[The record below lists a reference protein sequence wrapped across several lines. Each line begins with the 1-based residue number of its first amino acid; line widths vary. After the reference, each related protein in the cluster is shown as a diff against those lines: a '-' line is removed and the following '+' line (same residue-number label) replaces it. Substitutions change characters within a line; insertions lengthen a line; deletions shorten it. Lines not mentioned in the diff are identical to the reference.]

1 MESVKDLLSDQLK
14 GKNHAQGVLCFLFRE
29 TLLWRRVNLI
39 VWNKRLTAYFEKPH
53 NQEKPDKG
61 NLNKA
66 LLNDDLPWAG
76 FKKAVDFLSP
86 LQAILQM
93 EYTWADGSS
102 TTYELVIDPA
112 ADERRYYSD
121 KLVYD
126 SCNVFNGIKKP
137 TSTLGY
143 MFRHIIADQKIDDVK
158 WEQLFVD
165 YGENPV
171 NNVGVDK
178 PTLVSSI
185 GQLKRSLLEGKL
197 SWNVFRRGIL
207 LLKPQQEKYTI
218 KWKWT
223 DDPRLLVSMPDQ
235 EFSATI
241 VNPHSE
247 SLKCKKS

>member
-1 MESVKDLLSDQLK
+1 MESVKDLLTDPLK
-14 GKNHAQGVLCFLFRE
+14 GKNHAQGVLGFLFRE

-86 LQAILQM
+86 MQATLQM
-93 EYTWADGSS
+93 DYTWADGSS
-102 TTYELVIDPA
+102 TSYEIIIDPA
-112 ADERRYYSD
+112 ADEKRYYSD
-121 KLVYD
+121 IFTYD
-126 SCNVFNGIKKP
+126 GCSVFDKIKKP

-143 MFRHIIADQKIDDVK
+143 LFRHIISQEGIDEAK
-158 WEQLFVD
+158 WEQLFID
-165 YGENPV
+165 YAENPV
-171 NNVGVDK
+171 NNVGIDK
-178 PTLVSSI
+178 PTLNSSI
-185 GQLKRSLLEGKL
+185 GQLKRSLLDGKL

-207 LLKPQQEKYTI
+207 LLKPKQEVYTI

-223 DDPRLLVSMPDQ
+223 DDPRLLMSMPDEQ
-235 EFSATI
+235 YSATI
-241 VNPHSE
+241 VNPYCE
-247 SLKCKKS
+247 KAK